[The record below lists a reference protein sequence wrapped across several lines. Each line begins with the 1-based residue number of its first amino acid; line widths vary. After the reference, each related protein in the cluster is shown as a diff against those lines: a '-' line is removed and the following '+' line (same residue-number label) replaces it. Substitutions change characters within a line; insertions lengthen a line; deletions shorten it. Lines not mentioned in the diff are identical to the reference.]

1 MSKIIIGSQ
10 LYTFRN
16 EIKDLGSLEKVLKKV
31 KNYGCDAVQL
41 SGVNIKASASDI
53 RKVADDAGVVIPV
66 THTPFDR
73 IFNDTERV
81 AEEHIELGAHSV
93 GLGMAPAEYRSADGL
108 EKLIETANEIAERLK
123 PFGLKFAYHN
133 HAHEFK
139 KIGDT
144 RILDELFARVPDMEF
159 IFDTFWCRYA
169 KCDPVDYLTR
179 FSGRI
184 TDIHLKDWA
193 PSLIVPKIRDVGKGK
208 LDFKSI
214 LSVAEEGGTR
224 YAYIEHD
231 FTRDPYKTTRES
243 VEHIATIY

>member
-10 LYTFRN
+10 LYTFRD
-16 EIKDLGSLEKVLKKV
+16 EIKDLGSLEKVLKEV
-31 KNYGCDAVQL
+31 KSYGCDAVQL
-41 SGVNIKASASDI
+41 SGVNIGASAVEI

-73 IFNDTERV
+73 ILNDTERV
-81 AEEHIELGAHSV
+81 AEEHIALGAHSV
-93 GLGMAPAEYRSADGL
+93 GLGMAPAEYRGKDGL
-108 EKLIETANEIAERLK
+108 KKFIDVANTVVERFK

-144 RILDELFARVPDMEF
+144 RILDELFAQVPDMEF
-159 IFDTFWCRYA
+159 IFDTFWGRYA

-214 LSVAEEGGTR
+214 LEVAEEGGTQ

-231 FTRDPYKTTRES
+231 FASDPYKTTRES
-243 VEHIATIY
+243 VEHIASIY